1 MSLSRYHLA
10 TMEVKLQKPE
20 LVRRPCFAG
29 ESYSADPAVL
39 SGNID
44 KRIAATTRPTSVKGE
59 IGAIVTSCTSES
71 LYLAGEL
78 GAIRALNHKKYS
90 TVILVAS
97 AQQNFFDYNSV
108 YLGGAYD
115 TPLGRVFVDL
125 PVAERMA
132 NSHPRVV
139 FAGTG
144 HTGGKDAEYAI
155 EMLLPFLQ
163 RLLGDFRIVPIVMG
177 SEDESNVVA
186 VGEVLSAVVDP
197 QRSLIVGCS
206 ELMFESPVNTGKV
219 DQIVDAVGK
228 LEWRTLYDRLR
239 NAQLPST
246 APLAAIAYAA
256 RRLKIKR
263 AETLSDTSGEGTSLS
278 VVMLQ

>member
-1 MSLSRYHLA
+1 
-10 TMEVKLQKPE
+10 MEVKSQKPE

-29 ESYSADPAVL
+29 VSYSADPADL
-39 SGNID
+39 SATID
-44 KRIAATTRPTSVKGE
+44 KRIAATTRPASVKGE
-59 IGAIVTSCTSES
+59 IGAIVTSCTSDS
-71 LYLAGEL
+71 LYHASQL
-78 GAIRALNHKKYS
+78 GAIRALNHKKFS
-90 TVILVAS
+90 TVVLVAS
-97 AQQNFFDYNSV
+97 AQQNFFDYSSV

-155 EMLLPFLQ
+155 EMILPFLQ
-163 RLLGDFRIVPIVMG
+163 RLLGDFRIVPMIMG

-186 VGEVLSAVVDP
+186 VGEVLAAAVNP
-197 QRSLIVGCS
+197 QESLIVGCS
-206 ELMFESPVNTGKV
+206 ELILDSPAGDGKI
-219 DQIVDAVGK
+219 DTIVDAVGK

-256 RRLKIKR
+256 KRLKIKR
-263 AETLSDTSGEGTSLS
+263 AETLSNSSGDETSLS

>member
-1 MSLSRYHLA
+1 
-10 TMEVKLQKPE
+10 MEVKLQKPE
-20 LVRRPCFAG
+20 MVRRPCFAG
-29 ESYSADPAVL
+29 ESYSTDPAEL
-39 SGNID
+39 SSSID
-44 KRIAATTRPTSVKGE
+44 KRIAATARPASVKGE

-71 LYLAGEL
+71 LFFAGEL
-78 GAIRALNHKKYS
+78 GALRALNHKKYA
-90 TVILVAS
+90 TVTLVAS

-125 PVAERMA
+125 PVAEKMA

-155 EMLLPFLQ
+155 EMVLPFLQ
-163 RLLGDFRIVPIVMG
+163 RLLGNFRIVPIIMG

-186 VGEVLSAVVDP
+186 VGEVLAAAIEP

-206 ELMFESPVNTGKV
+206 ELLFEATVATNKIDP
-219 DQIVDAVGK
+219 IVEAIGK

-256 RRLKIKR
+256 RRLRIKR
-263 AETLSDTSGEGTSLS
+263 AETLSDKSGNGTSLS